1 MIITD
6 LTALSESWR
15 RLFRKKRMQLM
26 RRTSLKRIKHGVYL
40 IHLKKIVL
48 SKNELEDF
56 RQIWDL
62 IREFHVKANYFMV
75 TRIKPQDWVE
85 GNPFKNG
92 KLDVA
97 RIKNYFVL
105 EPIKI
110 LEE

>member
-1 MIITD
+1 
-6 LTALSESWR
+6 
-15 RLFRKKRMQLM
+15 MQLM

-40 IHLKKIVL
+40 IPLKNMML
-48 SKNELEDF
+48 SKDELKDF

-62 IREFHVKANYFMV
+62 IRDFRVKANYFMV

-85 GNPFKNG
+85 GNPLKDG

-97 RIKNYFVL
+97 RLKNYFVL